1 MIHTAVIFLLPLL
14 QVSFNG
20 KFNMT
25 SPNIQF
31 IKYLFVC
38 SLLLANILACKII
51 TIGGLVL
58 PAAIILYPLTFLF
71 TDVVA
76 EIEGKKSA
84 GDLVMVGFYMSLFMV
99 LVILAGK
106 ILPPAGFW
114 KHQEAY
120 TIILGSTPRIVMAS
134 MIAYIISQRHDVWA
148 FHWWKKKTG
157 GRHLW
162 LRNNLSTIVSQ
173 LIDSVLFITIAF
185 WGVFPPAAIGMM
197 ILSQYFVK
205 IGIALLD
212 TPICYILVR
221 FYGSNR
227 EQVQR
232 A

>member
-1 MIHTAVIFLLPLL
+1 MNS
-14 QVSFNG
+14 Q
-20 KFNMT
+20 
-25 SPNIQF
+25 NIQF

-38 SLLLANILACKII
+38 SLLLANIIASKII
-51 TIGGLVL
+51 IVGGLVL

-76 EIEGKKSA
+76 EVEGKKSA
-84 GDLVMVGFYMSLFMV
+84 GDLVMTGFYMSLFMV
-99 LVILAGK
+99 LVILAARL
-106 ILPPAGFW
+106 LPAAGFW

-120 TIILGSTPRIVMAS
+120 NIILGSTPRIVTAS
-134 MIAYIISQRHDVWA
+134 MIAYIVSQRHDVWA
-148 FHWWKKKTG
+148 FHWWRKKTA

-185 WGVFPPAAIGMM
+185 WGIFPPAAIGMM
-197 ILSQYFVK
+197 ILSQYLVK

-212 TPICYILVR
+212 TPICYMLVR
-221 FYGSNR
+221 FYGGDR

>member
-1 MIHTAVIFLLPLL
+1 MAS
-14 QVSFNG
+14 Q
-20 KFNMT
+20 
-25 SPNIQF
+25 NIQF

-51 TIGGLVL
+51 TVGGLML
-58 PAAIILYPLTFLF
+58 PAAIVVYPLTFLV

-84 GDLVMVGFYMSLFMV
+84 KALVMTGFYMSLFMV
-99 LVILAGK
+99 FVILAGK

-114 KHQEAY
+114 EHQEAY
-120 TIILGSTPRIVMAS
+120 NIILGSTPRIVMAS
-134 MIAYIISQRHDVWA
+134 MMAYIISQSHDVWA

-157 GRHLW
+157 GKHLW

-185 WGVFPPAAIGMM
+185 WGLFPPAAIGMM
-197 ILSQYFVK
+197 ILSQYLVK

-221 FYGSNR
+221 FYGGNR